1 MQLKLFFV
9 LLILLYHNSSYSK
22 VTGKN
27 DFNQKYLSNYFS
39 ALVSSNNNKNDE
51 AIKFFNSSRFLIKKH
66 DNFLKEYVFS
76 LTLEGQ
82 VKRAINI
89 IKYSN
94 NSNFFEANL
103 LLVLESLT
111 KKKYKQADGR
121 IRRLL
126 ANPEQGTYEFVI
138 IKTLESYNN
147 LFLNK
152 KIDKKNKN
160 LGKIDLITNAF
171 QNCYLNFNQTSS
183 PFTNLI
189 NSEEGDYSRYLF
201 FYLADLID
209 KEEFDTVNKIAKTIE
224 PLKSTLLIAQAS
236 KWIVENKYKKFSNY
250 FSCKNENHLLGEFF
264 FLISNLYSSQDEFKK
279 SNFYLN
285 ISNYLNPKFYFN
297 LTLLAENYYL
307 GNNFEITRQILRK
320 FNSED
325 KIYNWYK
332 TKKITQILTEQKG
345 KNVALSYFEK
355 KIKDLNKPSTKILY
369 DIANI
374 YKRFEKY
381 EKAIE
386 YYSIVLSKV
395 DNNSLNYSD
404 ILYRRGGSYER
415 LGDYKNADIDL
426 LNSLKI
432 KPDDAYSLNYLAYSW
447 LERNYK
453 IEEAIQMLDK
463 AYNLKENDPYIT
475 DSVGWG
481 YYLVG
486 DYENAEKYL
495 RRAVE
500 LMPYDP
506 IVNDH
511 YGDVLW
517 QLNRKIQAKYFWKNV
532 LELEDTKEKMIKD
545 IQNKLFYGPKKI

>member
-1 MQLKLFFV
+1 M
-9 LLILLYHNSSYSK
+9 
-22 VTGKN
+22 
-27 DFNQKYLSNYFS
+27 
-39 ALVSSNNNKNDE
+39 
-51 AIKFFNSSRFLIKKH
+51 
-66 DNFLKEYVFS
+66 
-76 LTLEGQ
+76 
-82 VKRAINI
+82 
-89 IKYSN
+89 
-94 NSNFFEANL
+94 
-103 LLVLESLT
+103 
-111 KKKYKQADGR
+111 
-121 IRRLL
+121 
-126 ANPEQGTYEFVI
+126 
-138 IKTLESYNN
+138 
-147 LFLNK
+147 
-152 KIDKKNKN
+152 
-160 LGKIDLITNAF
+160 
-171 QNCYLNFNQTSS
+171 
-183 PFTNLI
+183 
-189 NSEEGDYSRYLF
+189 
-201 FYLADLID
+201 
-209 KEEFDTVNKIAKTIE
+209 
-224 PLKSTLLIAQAS
+224 
-236 KWIVENKYKKFSNY
+236 
-250 FSCKNENHLLGEFF
+250 
-264 FLISNLYSSQDEFKK
+264 
-279 SNFYLN
+279 
-285 ISNYLNPKFYFN
+285 
-297 LTLLAENYYL
+297 
-307 GNNFEITRQILRK
+307 
-320 FNSED
+320 
-325 KIYNWYK
+325 
-332 TKKITQILTEQKG
+332 
-345 KNVALSYFEK
+345 
-355 KIKDLNKPSTKILY
+355 
-369 DIANI
+369 
-374 YKRFEKY
+374 
-381 EKAIE
+381 
-386 YYSIVLSKV
+386 SKV